1 MNQIL
6 PDPEANQVSYL
17 LQTTADNLRAE
28 LARKRAQRN
37 TELALKREHID
48 NPPVETLPKS
58 VPIPTVLT
66 QKIEPQSVILDSLPI
81 PRDIQ
86 NNTPLPPVFKTPITE
101 VDFLLDLTL
110 DTGGAPP
117 DISDTPSIETK
128 NQATEL
134 KVAPLSSKALHY
146 ASIQRDN
153 VRALLKNDT
162 ELPLHITEDAVLKS
176 VAIIQTQEEM
186 WDSLKINQI
195 SIPLTEVSLWSSF
208 FKIFTKLGTER
219 YLNHPFEKG
228 DTFELKIPG
237 FHMFHMTR
245 IRKSEKESL
254 TFCVVQSKLHPNDS
268 TYIFEVLVKL
278 PIREG
283 GMLEIYRNRVNGPE
297 QINSWKISEILL
309 KRPKSALNYEAG
321 SEKSG
326 ILGILG
332 L

>member
-110 DTGGAPP
+110 DT
-117 DISDTPSIETK
+117 
-128 NQATEL
+128 
-134 KVAPLSSKALHY
+134 
-146 ASIQRDN
+146 
-153 VRALLKNDT
+153 
-162 ELPLHITEDAVLKS
+162 
-176 VAIIQTQEEM
+176 
-186 WDSLKINQI
+186 
-195 SIPLTEVSLWSSF
+195 
-208 FKIFTKLGTER
+208 
-219 YLNHPFEKG
+219 
-228 DTFELKIPG
+228 
-237 FHMFHMTR
+237 
-245 IRKSEKESL
+245 
-254 TFCVVQSKLHPNDS
+254 
-268 TYIFEVLVKL
+268 
-278 PIREG
+278 
-283 GMLEIYRNRVNGPE
+283 
-297 QINSWKISEILL
+297 
-309 KRPKSALNYEAG
+309 
-321 SEKSG
+321 
-326 ILGILG
+326 
-332 L
+332 